1 MRNPLRYRRQVLLTI
16 GVIAALTFV
25 FAIFSI
31 FAIFSRGYFN
41 KSAVRAPA
49 VKVAATIFPVYDIVR
64 QVAGGSVD
72 VVLLLPPGASPHTFE
87 PTPAAV
93 RNIAGAQTLF
103 VIGHGL
109 DDWAARTARGA
120 GVMHIVPVDDGIALR
135 QFSEASNDAG
145 PQAVD
150 PHYWL
155 SIANGMTIARTV
167 ATEIERLVPERRD
180 EVERALAG
188 YVMKLEAADLEIRRL
203 LANAPTRRIAT
214 FHDAFGYFAAAYSL
228 DVVATFEPF
237 PGKEPGPRFIQEFQ
251 RKVRAA
257 GIRVL
262 FSEPQLSVEA
272 IRPIAR
278 DAGVT
283 ISVLDP
289 IGGVPDRESY
299 IALMLFNAQQVAAA
313 LKAPM
318 P

>member
-1 MRNPLRYRRQVLLTI
+1 MIAVLALVF
-16 GVIAALTFV
+16 VIVSTGF
-25 FAIFSI
+25 
-31 FAIFSRGYFN
+31 FN
-41 KSAVRAPA
+41 KSVVRAPV
-49 VKVAATIFPVYDIVR
+49 VKVAATIFPVYEIVR

-93 RNIAGAQTLF
+93 RNLAGAQTLF

-109 DDWAARTARGA
+109 DDWAARTVRGA
-120 GVMHIVPVDDGIALR
+120 EVTHVVTVDSGITLR
-135 QFSEASNDAG
+135 QFAEAGSEATG
-145 PQAVD
+145 PDTVD

-155 SIANGMTIARTV
+155 SIANGMMIARTI
-167 ATEIERLVPERRD
+167 AAEIQRLVPGRSD
-180 EVERALAG
+180 EVDRALAG
-188 YVMKLEAADLEIRRL
+188 YLTKLEAADSEIRRL
-203 LANAPTRRIAT
+203 LANTPSRHVAT
-214 FHDAFGYFAAAYSL
+214 FHDAFGYFAAAYNL

-251 RKVRAA
+251 RKVRDA

-272 IRPIAR
+272 IRPIAN

-289 IGGVPDRESY
+289 IGGVPGRESY
-299 IALMLFNAQQVAAA
+299 VALMLFNAHQVAAA
-313 LKAPM
+313 LQAPK

>member
-1 MRNPLRYRRQVLLTI
+1 VLLTI
-16 GVIAALTFV
+16 AVIAVLALVFV
-25 FAIFSI
+25 IVSTGFFS
-31 FAIFSRGYFN
+31 N
-41 KSAVRAPA
+41 PVVRAPV
-49 VKVAATIFPVYDIVR
+49 VKVAATIFPVYDIAR

-93 RNIAGAQTLF
+93 RNLAGARTLF

-120 GVMHIVPVDDGIALR
+120 GVTHIVPVDNRISLR
-135 QFSEASNDAG
+135 QLSQDSSDAG
-145 PQAVD
+145 RQALD

-155 SIANGMTIARTV
+155 SIANGMMIARTV
-167 ATEIERLVPERRD
+167 AAEIEHLIPEQRD
-180 EVERALAG
+180 EIERALAG
-188 YVMKLEAADLEIRRL
+188 YVMNLEAADSEIRRL
-203 LANAPTRRIAT
+203 LANPPTRRIAT
-214 FHDAFGYFAAAYSL
+214 LHDAFGYFAAAYNL
-228 DVVATFEPF
+228 DIVATFEPF

-251 RKVRAA
+251 RKVRDAA
-257 GIRVL
+257 IRVL
-262 FSEPQLSVEA
+262 FSEPQLSVDA

-289 IGGVPDRESY
+289 IGGVPGRESY
-299 IALMLFNAQQVAAA
+299 VALMLFNAHQVATT
-313 LKAPM
+313 LQAPA